1 VDLDGKP
8 CVRRERK
15 IGELPVLE
23 QIAGPAV
30 VKSAFESPIL
40 AGLGIMLYVE
50 VSAFAA
56 RENIVVEVNVEGTG
70 GSVVEQVHDVT
81 GSFDFEGIA
90 AADGLLGGDVGIF
103 GGAGGVAPRGPVGVV
118 LRTQLLSGGVVV
130 EVVGKDDGLR
140 LKHHK
145 GECQAEK
152 K

>member
-1 VDLDGKP
+1 MDLDGKP

-15 IGELPVLE
+15 IGELPVLD
-23 QIAGPAV
+23 QITHPTA

-40 AGLGIMLYVE
+40 AWLGIMLYVE

-56 RENIVVEVNVEGTG
+56 GGNIVIEVNVIDTG
-70 GSVVEQVHDVT
+70 GSVVEHVHNVAA
-81 GSFDFEGIA
+81 SFDFERIA

-103 GGAGGVAPRGPVGVV
+103 VTAGGVAPRGPVGVV
-118 LRTQLLSGGVVV
+118 LRAQLLSCGVAV